1 VGPFNNVVVRKNCGI
16 FLLHHEWI
24 FVMHDPVGGA
34 DKNERRVGRALGEW
48 LEEIL
53 LRKHQNT
60 NDGVVVVVAA
70 VEPAATTREDQA
82 HLPQTAGTTH
92 IKIP

>member
-1 VGPFNNVVVRKNCGI
+1 VGLFNNVVVRKNCGI

-24 FVMHDPVGGA
+24 FVMRDPVGGA

-53 LRKHQNT
+53 HR
-60 NDGVVVVVAA
+60 
-70 VEPAATTREDQA
+70 
-82 HLPQTAGTTH
+82 
-92 IKIP
+92 